1 MKPLIAV
8 IEDSPDNRLLIQA
21 FLEDQYEVA
30 EYENGVDALAQMPTR
45 LPSLVLLDISLPVMD
60 GVEVLQHMRKNEQ
73 MTNIPVVA
81 LTAHAMSGDREKYL
95 SLGFDEYISKPIW
108 DEQILFDV
116 IAKLLK
122 SA

>member
-8 IEDSPDNRLLIQA
+8 VEDSPDNRLLIQA
-21 FLEDQYEVA
+21 FLEDDYEVS
-30 EYENGVDALAQMPTR
+30 EYENGVEALEQMPTQ
-45 LPSLVLLDISLPVMD
+45 LPALVLLDISLPVMD
-60 GVEVLQHMRKNEQ
+60 GVEVLKRMREDERLKQ
-73 MTNIPVVA
+73 IPVVA

-116 IAKLLK
+116 IEKLTK
-122 SA
+122 K

>member
-8 IEDSPDNRLLIQA
+8 VEDSPDNRLLIQA
-21 FLEDQYEVA
+21 FLEDDYEVS
-30 EYENGVDALAQMPTR
+30 EYENGVDALAQMPDQ
-45 LPSLVLLDISLPVMD
+45 LPALVLLDISLPVMD
-60 GVEVLQHMRKNEQ
+60 GVEVLKRMREDERLKQ
-73 MTNIPVVA
+73 IPVVA

-116 IAKLLK
+116 IEKLTK
-122 SA
+122 K

>member
-8 IEDSPDNRLLIQA
+8 VEDSPDNRLLIQA
-21 FLEDQYEVA
+21 FLEDEYEVS
-30 EYENGVDALAQMPTR
+30 EYENGVDALEQMPSR
-45 LPSLVLLDISLPVMD
+45 LPALVLLDISLPVMD
-60 GVEVLQHMRKNEQ
+60 GVEVLRRMREHDDLKA
-73 MTNIPVVA
+73 IPVVA

-116 IAKLLK
+116 IARLIKK
-122 SA
+122 